1 MFFNLQSTLLR
12 IFVVMKHGARLTS
25 GICLAVSVMLCLAAS
40 LYITARFVSP
50 ADAKRGRI
58 VGSVESSP
66 SSGPVGAII
75 TVSGAGW
82 SEADGTQVSFG
93 YMIADNCSIVADSQ
107 VGTLSG
113 GSFSGWFRWP
123 VGTALAMYTVCA
135 VIGSTTATANT
146 YTLLSASAPQVSIS
160 PTTLTAGT
168 QATIRG
174 SNYFPAGTIVQLS
187 WQSMSGSVDFS
198 INPATSN
205 SNGSISR
212 TFTVP
217 TTTLASGSYMIVAIV
232 GGGHPSTLSS
242 LATFAYNAPAPKPS
256 PTPSP
261 RPDPTPTQ
269 NLAPT
274 ATATVGT
281 TPTGDSATPAVTQ
294 NTGQIPTS
302 NTTGNTGGTTAINL
316 QSRMVQIVAV
326 AVSLVLL
333 IAILATVLLTRRR
346 KAHSRPATGREIPG
360 TAPATNGLLSS
371 QNGLGSNSA
380 LVNGKLFPVAD
391 GPISPIPSWST
402 LPGHNGSIS
411 SVPIGQMF
419 PTNNGMPPMGKL
431 STQLS
436 PAQMQYS
443 PYIHLLHQS
452 AGESA
457 GAVANGSATAADDQT
472 LEAIK
477 RQVQMGLFAAPR
489 QRQGGRPPS

>member
-1 MFFNLQSTLLR
+1 
-12 IFVVMKHGARLTS
+12 MKHGARLTS
-25 GICLAVSVMLCLAAS
+25 SICLAVSVMLCLAAL
-40 LYITARFVSP
+40 LYTTVRFVSP

-58 VGSVESSP
+58 VGSVESSS

-82 SEADGTQVSFG
+82 PQADGTQVPFG

-123 VGTALAMYTVCA
+123 VGTALTTYTVCA
-135 VIGSTTATANT
+135 VIGTETAPANT
-146 YTLLSASAPQVSIS
+146 TYTVLSVSAPQVSIF

-168 QATIRG
+168 QATITG
-174 SNYFPAGTIVQLS
+174 SNYFPAGTTVQLS

-217 TTTLASGSYMIVAIV
+217 TTTLASGSYTIVAV
-232 GGGHPSTLSS
+232 VEGGHPPTLSS
-242 LATFAYNAPAPKPS
+242 SATFTYNAPTPKPS

-269 NLAPT
+269 NLSPT
-274 ATATVGT
+274 ATATVGTTPIT

-294 NTGQIPTS
+294 NTGQAPTT
-302 NTTGNTGGTTAINL
+302 NTTGGTLATN
-316 QSRMVQIVAV
+316 QPSRMFKIVAV

-333 IAILATVLLTRRR
+333 IAILAFVLLARRR
-346 KAHSRPATGREIPG
+346 KAHSRPATGQEIPG
-360 TAPATNGLLSS
+360 TAPATNGLLSW
-371 QNGLGSNSA
+371 QNGPGSNSA
-380 LVNGKLFPVAD
+380 LGNGKLFPVD
-391 GPISPIPSWST
+391 NGLISPKPGWST
-402 LPGHNGSIS
+402 LPGHNGSIG
-411 SVPIGQMF
+411 SVPNGQVS
-419 PTNNGMPPMGKL
+419 PTNNGMQPMGKL
-431 STQLS
+431 STQVS
-436 PAQMQYS
+436 QIQMHYS
-443 PYIHLLHQS
+443 PYIHLLQQS
-452 AGESA
+452 IGESA
-457 GAVANGSATAADDQT
+457 GAVANGSVTDADDQT

-477 RQVQMGLFAAPR
+477 RQVQMGLFVAPGQSR
-489 QRQGGRPPS
+489 SGKPPS